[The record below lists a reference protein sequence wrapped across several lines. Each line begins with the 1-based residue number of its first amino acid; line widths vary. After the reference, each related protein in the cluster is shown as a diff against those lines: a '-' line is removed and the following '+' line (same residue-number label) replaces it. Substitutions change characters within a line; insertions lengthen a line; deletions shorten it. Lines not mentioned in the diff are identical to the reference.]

1 MMALAAAMAR
11 VDAGTRIVRVGH
23 PPFRFE
29 APPMKPFLGAALA
42 IFFVA
47 AAGYPARADDKDPNA
62 ILDKAIKA
70 MGGEE
75 KLKKLDAMT
84 WKSKASIIINGDS
97 NDITLNSTVQG
108 LDHYRTEFEGKFQDN
123 PFKGVVVLNGKKGWR
138 KFGDQAM
145 DMDEDAV
152 ANEKRQ
158 LYLQVIPTKLVILN
172 EKGYKLEAADE
183 QKVGDKPAAGIK
195 VTTPD
200 GKDFTIYFDKET
212 GLPARVVAKV
222 VGFDGQEFTQET
234 TYKDYKDF
242 DGIKKATKVE
252 SKRNGQK
259 YLDQEVTD
267 FKVLDKAD
275 ADAFDEPK

>member
-1 MMALAAAMAR
+1 M
-11 VDAGTRIVRVGH
+11 RIVRVGH
-23 PPFRFE
+23 QPFLLE
-29 APPMKPFLGAALA
+29 ALSMKPFLGVVLA

-47 AAGYPARADDKDPNA
+47 AAGGPARADDKEPNA
-62 ILDKAIKA
+62 ILDRAIKA

-123 PFKGVVVLNGKKGWR
+123 PFKGVVVLNGNKGWR

-158 LYLQVIPTKLVILN
+158 IYLQVIPTKLVILKD
-172 EKGYKLEAADE
+172 KGYKFEAADE
-183 QKVGDKPAAGIK
+183 QKVGEKPAAGIK

-200 GKDFTIYFDKET
+200 GKDFKIYFDKET
-212 GLPARVVAKV
+212 GLPARIVAKV

-234 TYKDYKDF
+234 TLKDYKDF
-242 DGIKKATKVE
+242 DGIKKATKAD
-252 SKRNGQK
+252 SKRDGEDFVK
-259 YLDQEVTD
+259 SETTE
-267 FKVLDKAD
+267 FKVLEKAD
-275 ADAFDEPK
+275 PKTFEEPV

>member
-1 MMALAAAMAR
+1 
-11 VDAGTRIVRVGH
+11 
-23 PPFRFE
+23 
-29 APPMKPFLGAALA
+29 MKPFLGAALA

-47 AAGYPARADDKDPNA
+47 AAGYPVRADDKDPNA

-70 MGGEE
+70 TGGEE
-75 KLKKLDAMT
+75 KLKKIDAMS
-84 WKSKASIIINGDS
+84 WKSKISIIINGDN
-97 NDITLNSTVQG
+97 NDFTGSSTVQG
-108 LDHYRTEFEGKFQDN
+108 LDRYRTEFQGKFQDM
-123 PFKGVVVLNGKKGWR
+123 PFKGLVVINGKKGWR
-138 KFGDQAM
+138 KFGDEAM

-158 LYLQVIPTKLVILN
+158 IYLQVIPTKLVILK

-234 TYKDYKDF
+234 TLKDYKDF
-242 DGIKKATKVE
+242 DGIKRATKAD
-252 SKRNGQK
+252 SKRDG
-259 YLDQEVTD
+259 ED
-267 FKVLDKAD
+267 FVKSETSEFKALDKVD
-275 ADAFDEPK
+275 PKTFEEPA